1 MLLLVVVVVVL
12 FSFSQFF
19 FLGGGGGGCFLFW
32 VVVFFFSLGFL
43 CLFVFVCL
51 FGQSFSSLMNS
62 RRKKTLPF
70 LLQGS

>member
-19 FLGGGGGGCFLFW
+19 FLGGWGGWGG
-32 VVVFFFSLGFL
+32 VFVLSLGFL
-43 CLFVFVCL
+43 CLFVCL
-51 FGQSFSSLMNS
+51 FGQSFSSLMSS